1 MSPKRAH
8 QKEHSVS
15 GFKRNVRISEAAED
29 QEEENEK
36 QNGAP
41 QNLDDLLSE
50 GKHQVEEEW
59 EDDMCV
65 AIRVD
70 YLKDLET
77 EYRPQD
83 LKDFIMSHLNQD
95 TLEYHDVAKLI
106 LSGAEI
112 NKYLDLN

>member
-1 MSPKRAH
+1 
-8 QKEHSVS
+8 
-15 GFKRNVRISEAAED
+15 
-29 QEEENEK
+29 
-36 QNGAP
+36 
-41 QNLDDLLSE
+41 
-50 GKHQVEEEW
+50 
-59 EDDMCV
+59 MCV